1 MSVFAF
7 PSSTNGQCG
16 LTLREYFAAKA
27 MVALIPM
34 FTSEKSKFEDLDH
47 QYRLIAHE
55 AFAIADKMVEVGGV
69 PE

>member
-1 MSVFAF
+1 VSVFAF

-34 FTSEKSKFEDLDH
+34 FTSEKSTIKDLDL

-55 AFAIADKMVEVGGV
+55 AFALADKMLEVGGD
-69 PE
+69 PS